1 MLNLSAGSNP
11 ATSPPYQ
18 GRLGGLFL
26 LPKYTNEAHMS
37 GVYFESKR
45 LGDISCS
52 HVKIGGIEAMMKQVG
67 DRKVIKSHG
76 RGNVRQVKAIVRA
89 LHKTIQ

>member
-1 MLNLSAGSNP
+1 MNNYKVASAAFFYCLKSN
-11 ATSPPYQ
+11 
-18 GRLGGLFL
+18 
-26 LPKYTNEAHMS
+26 KDAHMS

-45 LGDISCS
+45 HGDISCT
-52 HVKIGGIEAMMKQVG
+52 HVKIGGVEAMMKQVG
-67 DRKVIKSHG
+67 DRKVIKSQG

>member
-1 MLNLSAGSNP
+1 
-11 ATSPPYQ
+11 
-18 GRLGGLFL
+18 
-26 LPKYTNEAHMS
+26 MS

-45 LGDISCS
+45 HGDITCT
-52 HVKIGGIEAMMKQVG
+52 HVKIGGVEAMMKQVG
-67 DRKVIKSHG
+67 DRKVIKSQG